1 MRQSRPN
8 RFNPVFARLAAAGT
22 MALAVLVAGGVP
34 MAVAKPKPKAAVK
47 LGPSAEAQEKALS
60 DFLGPYKF
68 GMTKDEVLAVLRAQL
83 DARYKAESEATQDV
97 YRQDQIQARKKLELD
112 RLGKSYTEFTGTK
125 TGWDVS
131 LIDEEFVHNN
141 NEALLENW
149 ENAGGKNQRRFFF
162 FHNGKLYKMVLQI
175 DARQLEEAQRSF
187 EFFVGLIE
195 ARLGAATK
203 SSGAAAWK
211 LRAATVAAA
220 DELEFYNA
228 FRLAFA
234 DAARQ
239 ADVVAARV
247 AMGVKPKEENRL
259 IKSITA
265 ADDDDG
271 PSLDAGKDAVD
282 KLLKGN

>member
-1 MRQSRPN
+1 
-8 RFNPVFARLAAAGT
+8 
-22 MALAVLVAGGVP
+22 MALLGGGSAT
-34 MAVAKPKPKAAVK
+34 AVAKPKSKAAVK
-47 LGPSAEAQEKALS
+47 AGPSAEAQEKALA

-68 GMTKDEVLAVLRAQL
+68 GMTKDEVVAVLRAQL

-131 LIDEEFVHNN
+131 IIDGEFVHNN

-175 DARQLEEAQRSF
+175 DARQLEEQQRTF
-187 EFFVGLIE
+187 DFFAGLIE
-195 ARLGAATK
+195 ARLGPAAKT
-203 SSGAAAWK
+203 SGAATWK
-211 LRAATVAAA
+211 LRAASVAAA

-228 FRLAFA
+228 FCLAFA
-234 DAARQ
+234 YSFQVGALASNS
-239 ADVVAARV
+239 A
-247 AMGVKPKEENRL
+247 
-259 IKSITA
+259 
-265 ADDDDG
+265 
-271 PSLDAGKDAVD
+271 
-282 KLLKGN
+282 